1 MNINNMLKIG
11 DQVTDFSSTD
21 QNGKT
26 LKLSDF
32 QGKKL
37 IIFFYPKASTPGC
50 TTQAC
55 NLRDGYQL
63 LKEKGYEIIGISA
76 DSVHKQTNF
85 TAKNNLPFV
94 LLADEN
100 KEIIKQFGVWG
111 EKKFMGK
118 IFDGIHRATFIL
130 DENHVVTH
138 VINKVKTKEHTQQ
151 ILEIIDNLKV

>member
-1 MNINNMLKIG
+1 MLKIG

-37 IIFFYPKASTPGC
+37 IIFFYPKASTLGC

-76 DSVHKQTNF
+76 DSVRKQTNF
-85 TAKNNLPFV
+85 TTKNNLPFV

-100 KEIIKQFGVWG
+100 KEIIKQFGAWG

-118 IFDGIHRATFIL
+118 IFDGIHRTTFIL

-138 VINKVKTKEHTQQ
+138 VIHKVKTKEHTQQ
-151 ILEIIDNLKV
+151 ILEIIGN

>member
-1 MNINNMLKIG
+1 MLKIG

-63 LKEKGYEIIGISA
+63 LKEKGYEIMGISA
-76 DSVHKQTNF
+76 DSVSKQTNF
-85 TAKNNLPFV
+85 TTKNNLPFV

-100 KEIIKQFGVWG
+100 KEIIKLFGVWG

-118 IFDGIHRATFIL
+118 IFDGIHRTTFIL
-130 DENHVVTH
+130 DENHVITH
-138 VINKVKTKEHTQQ
+138 VIHKVKTKEHTRQ
-151 ILEIIDNLKV
+151 ILEIIDN